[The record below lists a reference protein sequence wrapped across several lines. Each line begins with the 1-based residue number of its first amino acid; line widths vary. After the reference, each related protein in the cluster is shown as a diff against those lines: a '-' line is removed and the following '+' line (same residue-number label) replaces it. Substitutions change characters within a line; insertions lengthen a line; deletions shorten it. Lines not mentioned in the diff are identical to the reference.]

1 MQIGPIQQSVR
12 QIYFPNTEILSNS
25 KEFTNT
31 QWCTILK
38 NLICYKQCTRYKYR
52 LNWMHDLWEA
62 ISYRSFRP
70 EKMKTIPLSSYQ
82 HKTKVYHDHKPS
94 RGTSQNKR

>member
-1 MQIGPIQQSVR
+1 
-12 QIYFPNTEILSNS
+12 
-25 KEFTNT
+25 
-31 QWCTILK
+31 
-38 NLICYKQCTRYKYR
+38 
-52 LNWMHDLWEA
+52 MHDLWEA

-94 RGTSQNKR
+94 WGTSQNKR

>member
-31 QWCTILK
+31 Q
-38 NLICYKQCTRYKYR
+38 
-52 LNWMHDLWEA
+52 
-62 ISYRSFRP
+62 
-70 EKMKTIPLSSYQ
+70 
-82 HKTKVYHDHKPS
+82 
-94 RGTSQNKR
+94 